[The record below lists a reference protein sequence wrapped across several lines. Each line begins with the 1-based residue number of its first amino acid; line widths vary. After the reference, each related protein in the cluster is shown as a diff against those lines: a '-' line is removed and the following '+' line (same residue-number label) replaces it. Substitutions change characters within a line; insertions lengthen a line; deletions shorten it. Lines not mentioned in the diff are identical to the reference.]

1 MTAADTAVDGGRL
14 PATAGS
20 VRPCCKATGLR
31 KSYHRG
37 IWPVRRTQPVL
48 RGVDIRLGAGEVV
61 GPLRPD
67 RRHQGRSGGPA
78 MTTSLASVR
87 RFLADYA
94 RNPVNLLLLVVVPT
108 VFVVVVAGS
117 MASEV
122 ITWRAVT
129 ARFPPAMRSSDA
141 TDHGC

>member
-1 MTAADTAVDGGRL
+1 
-14 PATAGS
+14 
-20 VRPCCKATGLR
+20 
-31 KSYHRG
+31 
-37 IWPVRRTQPVL
+37 
-48 RGVDIRLGAGEVV
+48 
-61 GPLRPD
+61 
-67 RRHQGRSGGPA
+67 

-108 VFVVVVAGS
+108 VFVVAGS

>member
-1 MTAADTAVDGGRL
+1 
-14 PATAGS
+14 
-20 VRPCCKATGLR
+20 
-31 KSYHRG
+31 
-37 IWPVRRTQPVL
+37 
-48 RGVDIRLGAGEVV
+48 
-61 GPLRPD
+61 
-67 RRHQGRSGGPA
+67 